1 MKQYNNKYK
10 NVFYENKNLRLYDEN
25 CTNSYDSLFS
35 ETQIK
40 LIELIET
47 FNFKIF
53 YFTCK
58 PATENKLIIND
69 GYIDLM
75 GNDIKKIK
83 SNQSEDFFYFYKNK
97 ICEVFYSF
105 VKLDDNNNYYFD
117 FMLVVNQ
124 NFDLNSVYNY
134 NFKSIKIKSIKEVYL
149 NEISFEWVQYIFEKR
164 VVTYNNSTPIPNESH
179 YNLSNLNY
187 GLKNYENNIKM
198 GSSNFDYEEYTNFNS
213 FYYYKQFDQNRSVI
227 ELFSLLSSQIWSMD
241 RFFYKEKN
249 KYGLR
254 ISYYE
259 LYNLNSPF
267 LTNFAELAGGFSVNF
282 NNNGDNKINFNKM
295 DYTYC
300 SLSDNT
306 IDQGIILIS
315 YSPIYLNNKK
325 IDFDN
330 LEIINKNE

>member
-10 NVFYENKNLRLYDEN
+10 NVFYENKNWRLYDEN

-69 GYIDLM
+69 GYIDLT

-83 SNQSEDFFYFYKNK
+83 SNQSEDFFYFYKNQ

-105 VKLDDNNNYYFD
+105 LKLDNNNYYFD

-134 NFKSIKIKSIKEVYL
+134 NFKSIKIESIKEIHL
-149 NEISFEWVQYIFEKR
+149 NEISFEWVQSIFEKR
-164 VVTYNNSTPIPNESH
+164 VVTYNNCVPIQDKD
-179 YNLSNLNY
+179 YYDLSSLEY
-187 GLKNYENNIKM
+187 GYENYAKDFKNNLM
-198 GSSNFDYEEYTNFNS
+198 DFEHDEYLNFDS
-213 FYYYKQFDQNRSVI
+213 FLYYKKFDQNKYATKV
-227 ELFSLLSSQIWSMD
+227 FKLLSSHIWSLD
-241 RFFYKEKN
+241 YRFYKEKN
-249 KYGLR
+249 KYGYR
-254 ISYYE
+254 IEYKE
-259 LYNLNSPF
+259 TFDLNSPF
-267 LTNFAELAGGFSVNF
+267 LTNFAELVGCFSLTF
-282 NNNGDNKINFNKM
+282 NNNEVNTNKKH
-295 DYTYC
+295 YTYC
-300 SLSDNT
+300 CLLDNLM
-306 IDQGIILIS
+306 DQGITLNGFNIEYLKNK
-315 YSPIYLNNKK
+315 PIN
-325 IDFDN
+325 FDN
-330 LEIINKNE
+330 LKIINKYE